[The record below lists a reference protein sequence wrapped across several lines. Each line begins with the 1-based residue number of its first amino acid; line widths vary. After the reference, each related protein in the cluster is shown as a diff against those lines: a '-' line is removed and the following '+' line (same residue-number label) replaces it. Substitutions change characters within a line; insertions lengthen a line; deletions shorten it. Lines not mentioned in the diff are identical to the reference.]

1 MAFEPFGLVGGVT
14 VGIPPVLVI
23 DSNGNVTSNRG
34 NIANLST
41 AVITSS
47 GNITAPFFIGNI
59 VGNVSGNFVVP
70 GTNTSVIFNQA
81 GNAGAS
87 DNLQFNY
94 STNVLSL
101 TGNITV
107 TNILTDNYLYANGAP
122 YVFAAQA
129 SGSNTQIQFNTAGL
143 LDASANLTFNSS
155 TQTFATDNIS
165 AVTAV
170 ITELESDNVLV
181 TGNVVAANVI
191 ANFIGNLSNANLV
204 SANFFTGTLTTAA
217 QPNITSLGTL
227 SLITV
232 SGNVTGG
239 NLVSTGQ
246 VGGTGATHLGATFT
260 TGANSTAGTVTGN
273 FALSAGSRFQAT
285 YA

>member
-1 MAFEPFGLVGGVT
+1 MTFEPFGLVGGVT

-94 STNVLSL
+94 STNVLS
-101 TGNITV
+101 I
-107 TNILTDNYLYANGAP
+107 Y
-122 YVFAAQA
+122 
-129 SGSNTQIQFNTAGL
+129 
-143 LDASANLTFNSS
+143 
-155 TQTFATDNIS
+155 
-165 AVTAV
+165 
-170 ITELESDNVLV
+170 
-181 TGNVVAANVI
+181 
-191 ANFIGNLSNANLV
+191 
-204 SANFFTGTLTTAA
+204 TLTVLRMYLRHKR
-217 QPNITSLGTL
+217 PEVILRY
-227 SLITV
+227 
-232 SGNVTGG
+232 
-239 NLVSTGQ
+239 
-246 VGGTGATHLGATFT
+246 
-260 TGANSTAGTVTGN
+260 NSIQ
-273 FALSAGSRFQAT
+273 LDC
-285 YA
+285 